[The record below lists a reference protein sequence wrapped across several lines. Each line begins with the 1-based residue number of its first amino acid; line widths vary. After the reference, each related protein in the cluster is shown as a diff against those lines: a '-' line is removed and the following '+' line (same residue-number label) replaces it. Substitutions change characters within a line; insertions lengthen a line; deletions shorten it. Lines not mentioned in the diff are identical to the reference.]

1 MDQEEI
7 RALFDQQAAGYD
19 AQWEKTRPIRE
30 CLYLLL
36 GAAFADL
43 PDEASVLCVGL
54 GTGQELAHLAQ
65 ARPGWR
71 FTAVEPSGEML
82 RRCRAL
88 AEREGFAGRCV
99 FHEGYLDSLPEAG
112 PFDAATCFL
121 VSQFLLDRGERV
133 GFFRGIAQRLRP
145 GGLLASTDL
154 AADIDS
160 SEYAVLLQAW
170 ARMMAAADVAPE
182 AIERMRRAYG
192 QDVAVLPPAGVEA
205 ILREGG
211 FPLPVRFFQAGL
223 IHGWLSRRCAPGD
236 VESAPRPASA
246 SS

>member
-1 MDQEEI
+1 MDQDEI
-7 RALFDQQAAGYD
+7 KALFDQQAAGYD
-19 AQWEKTRPIRE
+19 AQWAKTRPIRD

-36 GAAFADL
+36 DAAFADL

-54 GTGQELAHLAQ
+54 GTGQELAHLAR

-71 FTAVEPSGEML
+71 FTAVELSGEML

-133 GFFRGIAQRLRP
+133 GFFHCVFTLIRP
-145 GGLLASTDL
+145 T
-154 AADIDS
+154 
-160 SEYAVLLQAW
+160 
-170 ARMMAAADVAPE
+170 
-182 AIERMRRAYG
+182 
-192 QDVAVLPPAGVEA
+192 
-205 ILREGG
+205 
-211 FPLPVRFFQAGL
+211 
-223 IHGWLSRRCAPGD
+223 
-236 VESAPRPASA
+236 
-246 SS
+246 